1 MVQPNY
7 SPQEALERVKLM
19 MKYDTSKTLNENKQS
34 INEDEKNLNTV
45 TDADLIGST
54 NWFRSYIQT
63 ISDFS
68 ALGLPNIYD
77 IIGVNLPNLIAG
89 RRQGMKGIVDALD
102 GFVDSKDL
110 TYVLT
115 VIKGLDGK
123 CYYDDVEGKSIS
135 ATERLIQLYQEDE
148 GEDLK
153 TEVNGVG
160 TRTLPTG
167 TDKIKQQIAK
177 TIDSQIAK
185 GCSST
190 KEDGNKTP
198 NRNPVKTPP
207 ELKDVKAFQD
217 WLDNYHGDDKE
228 GQGKGWATGYK
239 DGIINKGQNGKGYGF
254 YGPRTQK
261 AWATYKDQY
270 LKGDT
275 AAGTPAAPVTKP
287 DEIEQVDAE
296 DSTDLLK

>member
-34 INEDEKNLNTV
+34 INEVVPLVIPAITIAAPWLYATGAAGVAAIGSWIYNVQGGGDSFKKTKDFFAGCSTNMKSLKPTV
-45 TDADLIGST
+45 DKSTYRGAADSIYNAIEGFGTTLPSIKSALDSMPTVADLCALNSWYTTQYGDL
-54 NWFRSYIQT
+54 YDDLD
-63 ISDFS
+63 SDIDGTDFTKYVWS
-68 ALGLPNIYD
+68 A
-77 IIGVNLPNLIAG
+77 IAP
-89 RRQGMKGIVDALD
+89 KIADAED
-102 GFVDSKDL
+102 DL
-110 TYVLT
+110 T
-115 VIKGLDGK
+115 K
-123 CYYDDVEGKSIS
+123 
-135 ATERLIQLYQEDE
+135 
-148 GEDLK
+148 
-153 TEVNGVG
+153 
-160 TRTLPTG
+160 
-167 TDKIKQQIAK
+167 
-177 TIDSQIAK
+177 
-185 GCSST
+185 T
-190 KEDGNKTP
+190 KEDGNKTDGTKTP
-198 NRNPVKTPP
+198 NVNPVKTPP

-217 WLDNYHGDDKE
+217 WLDVNA
-228 GQGKGWATGYK
+228 KGWATGYK

-275 AAGTPAAPVTKP
+275 AAETPAAPVTKP